1 MCAILFPRWAHIRMQ
16 CIDTGFCKIVVA
28 KVIWLTTELWTL
40 NPLLEVSKLSG
51 FKMSTNGAN
60 ANHNYLLSLPR
71 SNLSLQWICRSPEAQ
86 QWPAVDVGFSPH
98 WLSLPLRPMAY
109 HSHQMKSS
117 RNVSKST
124 TRLGGED
131 VPALQHRCM
140 RRLLNRNDEMLPEWL
155 LWHWRPTR
163 IWVLC
168 KKLKETFWWKEKE
181 HYGALRNEPKMSPL
195 SLTRLLGQVNA
206 SKSQSWKT
214 KEHVWK
220 HFIKSLSQNMEGNT
234 ADHNT
239 AYGQR
244 SLT

>member
-1 MCAILFPRWAHIRMQ
+1 MLAFLP
-16 CIDTGFCKIVVA
+16 TG
-28 KVIWLTTELWTL
+28 
-40 NPLLEVSKLSG
+40 
-51 FKMSTNGAN
+51 
-60 ANHNYLLSLPR
+60 
-71 SNLSLQWICRSPEAQ
+71 SP
-86 QWPAVDVGFSPH
+86 SP
-98 WLSLPLRPMAY
+98 RPMAY

-140 RRLLNRNDEMLPEWL
+140 RHLLNRNGEMLPEWL

-195 SLTRLLGQVNA
+195 SLTGLLGQVNA

-220 HFIKSLSQNMEGNT
+220 HFIKSSSQNMEGNT
-234 ADHNT
+234 ADHWAEVIDIGTHASEEELNLGT
-239 AYGQR
+239 SFHNVMKTTTNSAISESCR
-244 SLT
+244 RM